1 MATTTVSIGSRTTTV
16 DTETPAS
23 SSGGG
28 PLYTVTFGTTPSGIA
43 VGDMGFMDTQAAG
56 GGSPSDYEFVV
67 TAISGANITLKYLRD
82 SDTQGDH
89 SPLGLYTGA
98 GSSGSPTQAAMV
110 FKRHGIPTSSAGELD
125 DDDVAIAL
133 SYVVTFSDAGPP
145 ADSVVGDIAFVTSAA
160 ASSDY
165 EYLIT
170 AIDLSAKTVTMK
182 YVQDSAT
189 AGDASPYG
197 MVNSNTTQAV
207 IEFRRAFS
215 TIVFFEAMV
224 DDSSPIYWGSSDDV
238 VGECYGD
245 ADFTDATVSFTQK
258 QSLASVKL
266 TAADKEGNRHDG
278 TASGTGGGKVL
289 LRPTTSSGHSQGIF
303 RVGIDSMTIEWIEI
317 DMGALDSTN
326 TNKAVVLTGTNDDF
340 ILRNMLIHDK
350 GGDPG
355 SAGPH
360 LIHVIGAGA
369 STDTLTIQNNII
381 YDIVETSNDSTIAIN
396 VNQWAGI
403 SNIYNNT
410 IYKLTSAG
418 SGKATAGIVC
428 GSASSSVSNV
438 KNNIVS
444 LLASTAGGTQ
454 NRAYWKTGSGSTNID
469 TANNLSDDTTHATY
483 NAEDMAQ
490 SLDDTS
496 GLIGKTLAEISFV
509 STSPVDLHIDT
520 DSDCIEAGVDLGTT
534 NEVNIDIDG
543 VDRDATGVTWDI
555 GADQASV
562 SDTGSPAFMMFLD

>member
-1 MATTTVSIGSRTTTV
+1 MTTTKVSIGSRTTTV

-110 FKRHGIPTSSAGELD
+110 FKRHGLPTSSADG
-125 DDDVAIAL
+125 AAP

-215 TIVFFEAMV
+215 TITLFEGMI
-224 DDSSPIYWGSSDDV
+224 DDASPTYWGSSDDV

-245 ADFTDATVSFTQK
+245 ADFTDTRVYFTTK

-278 TASGTGGGKVL
+278 AASGTGGGKVL
-289 LRPTTSSGHSQGIF
+289 IRPTAGTTQNEGI
-303 RVGIDSMTIEWIEI
+303 IDINIDNFIMEWIEI
-317 DMGALDSTN
+317 DLGALDAQT
-326 TNKAVVLTGTNDDF
+326 TNKVVIIRGTNDGN
-340 ILRNMLIHDK
+340 IIRNNLIHGK
-350 GGDPG
+350 VGNPGGSGPNIMHVV
-355 SAGPH
+355 SAGATAD
-360 LIHVIGAGA
+360 VI
-369 STDTLTIQNNII
+369 SILNNII
-381 YDIVETSNDSTIAIN
+381 YEIIETSNDHCVAIN
-396 VNQWAGI
+396 TNQWGGI
-403 SNIYNNT
+403 SYIYNNT
-410 IYKLTSAG
+410 IYNIQANGGSKSAY
-418 SGKATAGIVC
+418 GILFGNPTGAV
-428 GSASSSVSNV
+428 ANV
-438 KNNIVS
+438 KNNLVAY
-444 LLASTAGGTQ
+444 LVGAGTNERSYYKGS
-454 NRAYWKTGSGSTNID
+454 SGSTAN
-469 TANNLSDDTTHATY
+469 TANNLSDDTANAVY
-483 NAEDMAQ
+483 DAEDMAQ
-490 SLDDTS
+490 GLNDSS
-496 GLIGKTLAEISFV
+496 SLIGKTLAEISFV
-509 STSPVDLHIDT
+509 STGVGSEDLHIDT
-520 DSDCIEAGVDLGTT
+520 DSVCLEAGVDLGTT
-534 NEVNIDIDG
+534 NEANIDIDG
-543 VDRDATGVTWDI
+543 VDRDATGVIWDI

-562 SDTGSPAFMMFLD
+562 VESGAAAFMMFLD